1 MIGTNLEPVAVVKI
15 LVTLFAIVDPFGCI
29 PLFLGMTAD
38 DKEPERRTMAGRA
51 CLVSF
56 VVLALFAV
64 FGRTILNFFGVDLP
78 AFQVAGG
85 LVLLFFSLPM
95 LTAVRGRS
103 RIMPTE
109 EEEGAEKADI
119 SIVPLAIPLLAGP
132 GAITA
137 VIVLAQNGGRGTL
150 PVVIGAAAVVLGATW
165 LLLLAASRIA
175 RLLGTTGIN
184 VLTRIMGLI
193 TLVIAVQFV
202 LAGARAFFAD

>member
-1 MIGTNLEPVAVVKI
+1 MNGAPIDLVAVVKI
-15 LVTLFAIVDPFGCI
+15 FITLFAIIDPFGNI
-29 PLFLGMTAD
+29 PLFLAMTVD
-38 DKEPERRTMAGRA
+38 DDEASRRKMAGRA

-56 VVLALFAV
+56 VVLTLFALF
-64 FGRTILNFFGVDLP
+64 GRWILRFFGVDIP

-95 LTAVRGRS
+95 LTAVRGMS
-103 RIMPTE
+103 RIHPSE
-109 EEEGAEKADI
+109 EVEGAEKEDI

-137 VIVLAQNGGRGTL
+137 AIVLAQGGGLETQV
-150 PVVIGAAAVVLGATW
+150 VVIGAVAVALVITWNLLMGAG
-165 LLLLAASRIA
+165 RIA
-175 RLLGTTGIN
+175 RMLGTTGIN

-202 LAGARAFFAD
+202 LAGAKAFFSD

>member
-1 MIGTNLEPVAVVKI
+1 MAVVKI
-15 LVTLFAIVDPFGCI
+15 FVTLFAIIDPFGCI

-38 DKEPERRTMAGRA
+38 DAEPARKKMAGRA

-56 VVLALFAV
+56 VVLTLFAV
-64 FGRTILNFFGVDLP
+64 FGRGILSFFGVDLP

-119 SIVPLAIPLLAGP
+119 SVVPLAIPLLAGP

-137 VIVLAQNGGRGTL
+137 VIVLSQSGDHATRA
-150 PVVIGAAAVVLGATW
+150 VVIGAAAAALVITWGLLLAAGRIARVLGAT
-165 LLLLAASRIA
+165 
-175 RLLGTTGIN
+175 GIN
-184 VLTRIMGLI
+184 VVTRIMGLI

-202 LAGARAFFAD
+202 LAGAKSFFAD